1 MLITHKLGAIQEKS
15 QMAVDFMAL
24 MVILVIEDQISV
36 EVCS

>member
-1 MLITHKLGAIQEKS
+1 MLITHKLRVIQEKS